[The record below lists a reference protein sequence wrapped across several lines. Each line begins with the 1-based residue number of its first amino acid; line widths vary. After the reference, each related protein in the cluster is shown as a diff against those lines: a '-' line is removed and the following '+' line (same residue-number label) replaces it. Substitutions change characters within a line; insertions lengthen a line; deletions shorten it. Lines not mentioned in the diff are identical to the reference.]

1 MANNTTLTGKKVLWV
16 EDDQFL
22 GELISKK
29 LISSGCATTYAS
41 SGEKALEELAKNT
54 PDVVLLDIML
64 PGGIDGFAILEKM
77 RANPA
82 QKDVPVILFSNLNS
96 KEDVQKGMKL
106 GASRF
111 LIKATLVPDEIVTE
125 IESVLNE
132 KSKS

>member
-1 MANNTTLTGKKVLWV
+1 MTNASLTDKKVLWV

-29 LISSGCATTYAS
+29 LISSGCVTTYAP
-41 SGEKALEELAKNT
+41 SGEKALEALGKDV

-64 PGGIDGFAILEKM
+64 PGGIDGFAVLEKM
-77 RANPA
+77 RANPV

-125 IESVLNE
+125 IES
-132 KSKS
+132 